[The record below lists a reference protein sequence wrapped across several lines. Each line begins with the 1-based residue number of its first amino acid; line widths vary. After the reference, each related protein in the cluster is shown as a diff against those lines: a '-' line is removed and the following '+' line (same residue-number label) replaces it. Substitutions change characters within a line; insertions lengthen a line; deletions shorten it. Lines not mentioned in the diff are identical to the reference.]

1 MPLFMDP
8 LDLWLDVLGT
18 TLLAT
23 VYWLYLNFV
32 SKAPVGVKQ
41 VFNKSFGYFY
51 IATGVYALASG
62 LWATATWPF
71 PGPYNL
77 LFSDAWPLFGV
88 ALLLL
93 GLVNLKAGAEVVG
106 EESIYYVRG
115 ALVGIAALSLV
126 PFVYAFVLWAYGLT
140 NEPPLAG
147 LLFFAIGL
155 AGLLSPLLS
164 YKKTAKGIAYL
175 LMALLVIAGL
185 IALLIGIEAIFAH
198 TKTWKAWTPWYG
210 AH

>member
-23 VYWLYLNFV
+23 AYWLYLNFA
-32 SKAPVGVKQ
+32 SKASIGIKQ
-41 VFNKSFGYFY
+41 AFNKSFGYFY
-51 IATGVYALASG
+51 IALGVYALASG
-62 LWATATWPF
+62 LWATATWPL
-71 PGPYNL
+71 PSSYNL
-77 LFSDAWPLFGV
+77 IFSDAWPLFGV

-93 GLVNLKAGAEVVG
+93 GLVLVKAGAEAAG
-106 EESIYYVRG
+106 EEGLNYMRG
-115 ALVGIAALSLV
+115 ALLGVAALSLV
-126 PFVYAFVLWAYGLT
+126 PFVYSFDIWMYGLT

-155 AGLLSPLLS
+155 AGLLSPLLT
-164 YKKTAKGIAYL
+164 YRKAAKGVAYL
-175 LMALLVIAGL
+175 LMLLLVVAGL
-185 IALLIGIEAIFAH
+185 VSLLIGVEAIFAH
-198 TKTWKAWTPWYG
+198 TAAWKAWAPWYG

>member
-23 VYWLYLNFV
+23 AYWLYLNFA
-32 SKAPVGVKQ
+32 SKASIGVKQ
-41 VFNKSFGYFY
+41 AFNKSFGYFY
-51 IATGVYALASG
+51 IALGVYALASG

-71 PGPYNL
+71 PSSYNL
-77 LFSDAWPLFGV
+77 VFSDAWPLFGV

-93 GLVNLKAGAEVVG
+93 GLALVKAGAEAAG
-106 EESIYYVRG
+106 EEGLHYMRG
-115 ALVGIAALSLV
+115 ALLGVAALSLV
-126 PFVYAFVLWAYGLT
+126 PFVYSFDIWMYGLT
-140 NEPPLAG
+140 NAPPLAG

-155 AGLLSPLLS
+155 AGLLSPLLT
-164 YKKTAKGIAYL
+164 YKKAAKGVAYL
-175 LMALLVIAGL
+175 LMLLLVIAGL
-185 IALLIGIEAIFAH
+185 ISLLIGVEAIFAH
-198 TKTWKAWTPWYG
+198 TAAWKAWAPWYG